1 MALNKG
7 YLNAKTDK
15 AAINEAIY
23 TQVIDSEIK
32 RNPYFTAES
41 LALDKHNN
49 GVFPKGHA
57 VRTSRAYIEKILNK
71 LDFYD
76 KEIEEKVEK
85 AIAVH
90 VANYHK

>member
-1 MALNKG
+1 MELTIALAISIIG
-7 YLNAKTDK
+7 VVISISSFVLNRKDK
-15 AAINEAIY
+15 S
-23 TQVIDSEIK
+23 SEETK
-32 RNPYFTAES
+32 EEQKQFS
-41 LALDKHNN
+41 KHDLIEYRLEKIEQN
-49 GVFPKGHA
+49 
-57 VRTSRAYIEKILNK
+57 IEKILNK